1 MVLLEFDWVWFAIML
16 VLLLTTGFVVGAGM
30 AGVDLDTLS
39 TMVTHDPK
47 LTNGFAMACVIIIL
61 CIVYYVWQ
69 MLLRWQKRYQ
79 EIKGSGE
86 KLGMR
91 KFPLTLGAIYLGA
104 VASIIGIAGFG
115 VVSMNVSEETHTHF
129 AGLAFGSI
137 LMFLAGFLSLA
148 WQMKGTK
155 PGELE
160 PPHSV
165 TIATAAWIFSAVSI
179 YLLATSEKYYWE
191 YTLVVAACVC
201 AVTVTIPADHPL
213 LYTVFS

>member
-69 MLLRWQKRYQ
+69 MLLRWQKRYK
-79 EIKGSGE
+79 EIKGNGE
-86 KLGMR
+86 KLGMH

-148 WQMKGTK
+148 WQMKGT
-155 PGELE
+155 EASE

-165 TIATAAWIFSAVSI
+165 TIATAAWIFSAVSL